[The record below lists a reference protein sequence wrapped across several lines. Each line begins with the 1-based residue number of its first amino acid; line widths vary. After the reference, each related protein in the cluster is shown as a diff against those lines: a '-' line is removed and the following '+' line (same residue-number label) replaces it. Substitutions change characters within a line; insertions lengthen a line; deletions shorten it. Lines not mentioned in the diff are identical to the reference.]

1 MSADL
6 LEPQCL
12 GIPSESG
19 DAIAATLYRPDGATG
34 SVPCVV
40 MGAGGTLTQRDGIP
54 DYAERFAAAGIAAMP
69 FDYRHWGESDG
80 EPRRL
85 VSIPRQL
92 ADWRSA
98 VAHARTIEGVD
109 PGRIAVWG
117 MSFGG
122 GHAVLTAAADPKVAA
137 VIALVPM
144 ADGLAFSRS
153 LRFMRYSAR
162 TLSRWLRGDR
172 RPLPAVGPAGGFPP
186 DALPSFERLAVPNG
200 WRNEAIADL
209 SFPMFRYRPVRKAV
223 LVNSPLLAQLGERD
237 RLAPRR
243 AVELVAERAPRGE
256 LRRYPIDHFGCFWTE
271 HIDDIAGD
279 QVDFLSRHLGGSS

>member
-1 MSADL
+1 MRQKAGQREEL
-6 LEPQCL
+6 R
-12 GIPSESG
+12 IPTDPG
-19 DAIAATLYRPDGATG
+19 DAIAATLYRPADATAA
-34 SVPCVV
+34 VPCVV

-54 DYAERFAAAGIAAMP
+54 AYAERFAAAGLAALT
-69 FDYRHWGESDG
+69 FDYRHWGESEG

-122 GHAVLTAAADPKVAA
+122 GHAVLTAAADPRVAA

-153 LRFMRYSAR
+153 LRFMRFSAR
-162 TLSRWLRGDR
+162 TLARRLRGDR

-209 SFPMFRYRPVRKAV
+209 SFPMFRYRPVRKAA
-223 LVNSPLLAQLGERD
+223 LVKAPLLAQLGERD

-256 LRRYPIDHFGCFWTE
+256 LRRYPIDHFGCFWPE
-271 HIDDIAGD
+271 HLDEVAGD
-279 QVDFLSRHLGGSS
+279 QVEFVSRHLGGSA